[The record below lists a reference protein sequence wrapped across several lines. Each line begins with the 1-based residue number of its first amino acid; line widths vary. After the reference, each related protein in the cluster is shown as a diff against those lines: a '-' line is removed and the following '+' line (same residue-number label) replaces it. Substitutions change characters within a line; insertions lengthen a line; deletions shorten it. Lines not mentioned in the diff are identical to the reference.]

1 MRRNSCTMP
10 RGCCSRERKVA
21 RFRGSLRNAASMR
34 ARAPECAQRLRRH
47 AFELRVLLHDE
58 KTLEDR
64 GGLAIEHIGR
74 MRFQQFP
81 HPPELSADLRY
92 VGIPRRENF
101 GTYVLEQYGIQ
112 LSDRLRCAEIRLHQL
127 LTGAPVRS
135 GGIAELSC
143 QALLEVEQQPIL
155 AAC

>member
-21 RFRGSLRNAASMR
+21 RFRGSLRNARSMR
-34 ARAPECAQRLRRH
+34 ARARPRARPPGGAQRLRRH
-47 AFELRVLLHDE
+47 AFQLRVLLHDE

-64 GGLAIEHIGR
+64 GGLAIEQIGR

-81 HPPELSADLRY
+81 HPSELFADLRY

-101 GTYVLEQYGIQ
+101 GTYVLE
-112 LSDRLRCAEIRLHQL
+112 
-127 LTGAPVRS
+127 
-135 GGIAELSC
+135 
-143 QALLEVEQQPIL
+143 
-155 AAC
+155 